1 MKKFTV
7 PKFLIA
13 VLIVLTGLSLFS
25 CNDNDGPEIPPVK
38 MEDIKGSYKGRLI
51 TIQGSS
57 RTEKII
63 DFKAK
68 KDTIAF
74 AEFPINEIV
83 KTVIKDPVKAETAIK
98 AIGKIKYDLDYKAT
112 INTENNVLE
121 LVFAPKV
128 LEFQIPVDGVNK
140 KTKVVLSAKQK
151 GFFVGMDQSLRFA
164 MAADKITVDDLE
176 ITPYETIN
184 YNLPFCVKNY

>member
-1 MKKFTV
+1 M
-7 PKFLIA
+7 
-13 VLIVLTGLSLFS
+13 
-25 CNDNDGPEIPPVK
+25 
-38 MEDIKGSYKGRLI
+38 
-51 TIQGSS
+51 
-57 RTEKII
+57 
-63 DFKAK
+63 
-68 KDTIAF
+68 
-74 AEFPINEIV
+74 
-83 KTVIKDPVKAETAIK
+83 
-98 AIGKIKYDLDYKAT
+98 
-112 INTENNVLE
+112 
-121 LVFAPKV
+121 VFAPKV